1 MSGSLF
7 FPNHQPTVQM
17 QMREVHFKPGK
28 LLISITCWMSLMSLG
43 SASMPEY
50 ETTKPVSVIRGH
62 DVLLTQIAHRSRY
75 FPKLAGTHGSHGW
88 DFMSPLAPRR
98 VE

>member
-1 MSGSLF
+1 
-7 FPNHQPTVQM
+7 
-17 QMREVHFKPGK
+17 
-28 LLISITCWMSLMSLG
+28 
-43 SASMPEY
+43 MPEY

-98 VE
+98 VEQLGPTRNESVVCARKGQRGHW